1 MSQSAPNPTPEA
13 RRDSGASPLSLTE
26 TLRRALADLE
36 ASAVGVARP
45 AGGKPKYFTR
55 TAQAAKF
62 FEDIVAT
69 GLDAL
74 YSQASTSDAVV
85 GTNRVRAE
93 ANGPVLGRLIAVALR
108 DAGGKMI
115 GLFMAV
121 RTIDQAKF
129 GTRESQLLV
138 NLSAQVAAQIAPRR
152 EAAVPARK
160 PAPPTPAWPAVVTPA
175 PSAAA
180 PATPDDEPELTAS
193 PSDIAAMLLG
203 EELREKAASA
213 PEISVEIPEA
223 SIVLTDVGV
232 PKIDP
237 AVAVPPALTV
247 APISAAVAATAA
259 QTAQAP
265 LVPDD
270 VGPMFMGS
278 PAAPAA
284 VSSAPLKSS
293 LPLPAAAAAKSPPLP
308 VPTVALQTPVII
320 PAPPAPV
327 VFNPPPSKPSASLI
341 NWADFERE
349 IRTQET
355 TDRMAGCVLYGDV
368 DQLHVL
374 NKLAGFASGD
384 RAIAEVGGTIQT
396 ANLPEGARAC
406 HLSGDRFT
414 VYVPRT
420 TLAQGRRYAEQLCKS
435 VSALSIEVH
444 SVRTPLSISFGVAL
458 IPGNEGGLGHAL
470 AAAEAACKAAK
481 DRGRGRVE
489 VYQDADQSIV
499 QRNDDVLVAD
509 RLRQA
514 LEAERLEV
522 LAQPIVRLNGT
533 SSVVRY
539 ELLVRLIGEAGT
551 RLSPAWFM
559 SAATRY
565 RMLVELD
572 RAVLAHVFRKLE
584 SQRAMLATKNLRFSV
599 NLSGPTI
606 GDPDFLEWVVSHIG
620 GNGIPGD
627 WLQFE
632 ITETAAVANVAQ
644 TQAMIRRLRSRGVQ
658 FALDDFGTGVSSF
671 AYLKF
676 FDVSMLKLD
685 GSFVHDLLGNPRS
698 ESLVRGIAQLGR
710 GMNIETVAEC
720 VETPEVRDRLAELGI
735 DCAQGFLFG
744 RPTPMDGVLA
754 TIAGTPT

>member
-26 TLRRALADLE
+26 LLRRALSDLE

-62 FEDIVAT
+62 FEDVVAT

-74 YSQASTSDAVV
+74 YQQASTSDAVV

-93 ANGPVLGRLIAVALR
+93 VNGPVLGRLIAVALR
-108 DAGGKMI
+108 DGGGKMI

-129 GTRESQLLV
+129 GTKESQLLV

-160 PAPPTPAWPAVVTPA
+160 PAPPAPAWPAVMPA
-175 PSAAA
+175 AAA
-180 PATPDDEPELTAS
+180 PAAAPTPAPEAHEEEPELMAS
-193 PSDIAAMLLG
+193 PSDIAAMLMG
-203 EELREKAASA
+203 EEIAARSKPA
-213 PEISVEIPEA
+213 PQISVEVPEA
-223 SIVLTDVGV
+223 SIVLPD
-232 PKIDP
+232 I
-237 AVAVPPALTV
+237 AVPTPEEIALAARLASTF
-247 APISAAVAATAA
+247 APISAAVAATAT
-259 QTAQAP
+259 QTLNAP
-265 LVPDD
+265 PVPD

-293 LPLPAAAAAKSPPLP
+293 PPAVEPAASPSSA
-308 VPTVALQTPVII
+308 VVETPVVNA
-320 PAPPAPV
+320 PPPAPV
-327 VFNPPPSKPSASLI
+327 IVSAPPSKPSASLI
-341 NWADFERE
+341 SWADFERE
-349 IRTQET
+349 IRAQET

-384 RAIAEVGGTIQT
+384 RAIAEVGGTLQT
-396 ANLPEGARAC
+396 AILPEGARSC

-533 SSVVRY
+533 SPVVRF

-584 SQRAMLATKNLRFSV
+584 GQRTMLANKNVRFSV

-720 VETPEVRDRLAELGI
+720 VETPEVRDRLAQLGI

-744 RPTPMDGVLA
+744 RPKPLDGVLD
-754 TIAGTPT
+754 TVAGSST